1 VHTTD
6 STAAVAH
13 YTTASWLIAGCEAL
27 QEADLAKLTCGTN
40 DSEDYTAT
48 GTTSSS
54 SAIEWADDDTATS
67 AAGASLS
74 GESPPLEDRIVS
86 LPPEVLCS
94 SSSSTKSSS
103 RGVVTAYD
111 DSILLHNETG
121 LELAV
126 RTSDLP
132 QHELVVPP
140 QAKAALAFEQ
150 VC

>member
-1 VHTTD
+1 
-6 STAAVAH
+6 
-13 YTTASWLIAGCEAL
+13 
-27 QEADLAKLTCGTN
+27 
-40 DSEDYTAT
+40 
-48 GTTSSS
+48 
-54 SAIEWADDDTATS
+54 
-67 AAGASLS
+67 
-74 GESPPLEDRIVS
+74 
-86 LPPEVLCS
+86 VLCS
-94 SSSSTKSSS
+94 SSSSSSKSSS
-103 RGVVTAYD
+103 RSVVTAYD

>member
-1 VHTTD
+1 LRTTLLLP
-6 STAAVAH
+6 TLL
-13 YTTASWLIAGCEAL
+13 LIAGCEAL
-27 QEADLAKLTCGTN
+27 QEADLAKLTCGTE
-40 DSEDYTAT
+40 DSEDYTTTT
-48 GTTSSS
+48 GTTST
-54 SAIEWADDDTATS
+54 AIEWADDDVTATS

-74 GESPPLEDRIVS
+74 GESPAPGDRIVS

-94 SSSSTKSSS
+94 SAKACSSSSGAAG
-103 RGVVTAYD
+103 GVGAAATAYD

-150 VC
+150 VR